1 MESNQKTSKMALTIE
16 EIILKIQTGL
26 KECSEKNNISR
37 TDIQINIRKGNDLMG
52 NIVLILMKANDAV
65 KDENG
70 KDVKVKTG
78 ELFKLNGAESLF
90 VSGYL
95 KKALATLAT
104 KNNIDIKSVNAR
116 IFTKEE
122 SFYPSIYL
130 QDGLKIVKEI
140 TVNELIS
147 I

>member
-1 MESNQKTSKMALTIE
+1 MALTIE